1 MAYPFDEV
9 ELYSRAADQVAQILK
24 GAKVEDI
31 PFYRATTFKLTINIK
46 TAKALGIST
55 PPAVFI
61 QADEVI
67 E

>member
-1 MAYPFDEV
+1 M
-9 ELYSRAADQVAQILK
+9 
-24 GAKVEDI
+24 EDI

-46 TAKALGIST
+46 TAKALGILT